1 MFSAFGLRVLR
12 GISKET
18 WWAERPW
25 DQLHVEHILLHCF
38 SLCSLPRSPLPLGLA
53 AHGSEATAEGVE
65 VRHPPP
71 PRRPKEAFLTA
82 RSPWDAEWKLPGRS
96 ISQKVANGGVPVRVK
111 DAAVARQRLL
121 FPLGVWL

>member
-1 MFSAFGLRVLR
+1 M
-12 GISKET
+12 K
-18 WWAERPW
+18 
-25 DQLHVEHILLHCF
+25 HILLHCF

-53 AHGSEATAEGVE
+53 AHGSEATAEGIE
-65 VRHPPP
+65 VRA
-71 PRRPKEAFLTA
+71 PKEAFLTA

-96 ISQKVANGGVPVRVK
+96 VSQKVANGGVPVRVK

>member
-12 GISKET
+12 GIAEEMR
-18 WWAERPW
+18 WAERPW
-25 DQLHVEHILLHCF
+25 GQRRVEHILLHCS
-38 SLCSLPRSPLPLGLA
+38 SLCPLPRSPLPRALLPTGGKLQQR
-53 AHGSEATAEGVE
+53 VLKLD
-65 VRHPPP
+65 PPE
-71 PRRPKEAFLTA
+71 EAFLTA

-96 ISQKVANGGVPVRVK
+96 VSQKVATGGVPVRVK

>member
-1 MFSAFGLRVLR
+1 MLR
-12 GISKET
+12 GISKEMW

-25 DQLHVEHILLHCF
+25 DQLQWSTFSCTAFPSAHSPGALFLWALL
-38 SLCSLPRSPLPLGLA
+38 P
-53 AHGSEATAEGVE
+53 TGVKLQQR
-65 VRHPPP
+65 VLRLDTPPP
-71 PRRPKEAFLTA
+71 PQEAFLTA

-121 FPLGVWL
+121 FSLGVWL